1 MGIATIIW
9 SKNIIEG
16 GYNLELVKVWEKKLF
31 SLLDTLKEYEDI
43 DRSQFDKHMNE
54 VWLDK
59 VKLYKRLVQEHEE
72 LVNYLR
78 EVEK

>member
-1 MGIATIIW
+1 M
-9 SKNIIEG
+9 
-16 GYNLELVKVWEKKLF
+16 ELVKVWEKKLF
-31 SLLDTLKEYEDI
+31 SLLDTLKEYEEI

-59 VKLYKRLVQEHEE
+59 VNLYKRLVKEHEE

-78 EVEK
+78 EVSK